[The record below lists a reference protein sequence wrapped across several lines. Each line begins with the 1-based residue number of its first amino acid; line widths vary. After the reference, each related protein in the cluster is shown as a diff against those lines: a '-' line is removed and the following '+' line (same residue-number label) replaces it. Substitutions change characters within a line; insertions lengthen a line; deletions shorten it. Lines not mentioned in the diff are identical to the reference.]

1 MALGLVDG
9 IILGISGTEGLKTTG
24 CHGDAVYIYIYIYTC
39 NCITSWMVWSRSHS
53 IDAD

>member
-24 CHGDAVYIYIYIYTC
+24 CHGDAVYIYIYIHV
-39 NCITSWMVWSRSHS
+39 IVLLVGWFGHGA
-53 IDAD
+53 IA